1 MWDDA
6 QLLYAEGHPARQP
19 FRTLLFCLG
28 IHKLVSSL
36 LSDPSWLQATLPVG
50 TGGLGIAVLP
60 VISVII
66 IILMMI
72 MIMIIKVTNSI
83 Q

>member
-1 MWDDA
+1 MLKGI
-6 QLLYAEGHPARQP
+6 QQGNPLGPM
-19 FRTLLFCLG
+19 LFCLG

-36 LSDPSWLQATLPVG
+36 SFDPSWLQATLPVG
-50 TGGLGIAVLP
+50 TGGLGFAVLP
-60 VISVII
+60 VISVIN